1 MKLVAMDIV
10 GPFPES
16 TTGSQ
21 YIFMVSDYFTKWVEA
36 YAIPNQEALTIAKVL
51 VNEFFCRFGPIWQL
65 HSDQGRQFES
75 NLIEE
80 ICTQLQIKKSH
91 TSPPPPR

>member
-51 VNEFFCRFGPIWQL
+51 VNEFFC
-65 HSDQGRQFES
+65 
-75 NLIEE
+75 
-80 ICTQLQIKKSH
+80 
-91 TSPPPPR
+91 